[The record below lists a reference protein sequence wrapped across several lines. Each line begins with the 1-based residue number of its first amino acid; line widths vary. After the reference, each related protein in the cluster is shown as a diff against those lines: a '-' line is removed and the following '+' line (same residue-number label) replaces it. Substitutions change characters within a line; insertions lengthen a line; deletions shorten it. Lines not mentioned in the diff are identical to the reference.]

1 LRAILV
7 CTDVGARP
15 PPGAQLSLRLQFPEL
30 STGAAQ
36 PHPPTRRFHNPRSDE
51 LFLHILRSVGPD
63 LLGQVPA

>member
-7 CTDVGARP
+7 YTDVGAGP
-15 PPGAQLSLRLQFPEL
+15 PPGALLPLRLQFPEL
-30 STGAAQ
+30 PTDATH

-63 LLGQVPA
+63 LLG